1 MTPEVLE
8 LLMHRDTVMV
18 EDALRKYYVDEP
30 GVRRLLEA
38 EQYSLFAGGKN
49 GSYNAGTA
57 CANKETNKRM

>member
-38 EQYSLFAGGKN
+38 EQYSLFA
-49 GSYNAGTA
+49 
-57 CANKETNKRM
+57 